1 MSNFYINSVKRKM
14 KFQRLD
20 LQNLQND
27 EVSEINK
34 LSPQDEIRQD
44 ESNLRDETISNLK
57 LKLHNNFSHI
67 LGDDIKDAN
76 DVIDK
81 ISDIPKETDIYNKS
95 YLNEAQSSLDQ
106 NIGDDIKYSNDVIDK
121 ISDIPKETDINNK
134 SYLNEAQSSLDQI
147 QKLVGLDTNKSNS
160 NDLDETSPDKL
171 MNFISELRI
180 LTEKRSQIKSNLHQV
195 DESLLKLQEK
205 IFKHKKVF
213 EDKIAHLESINE
225 IYNQSAKLVS
235 KIVSEDTKYEQL

>member
-27 EVSEINK
+27 EVSELNK

-76 DVIDK
+76 DI
-81 ISDIPKETDIYNKS
+81 
-95 YLNEAQSSLDQ
+95 
-106 NIGDDIKYSNDVIDK
+106 IDK

-134 SYLNEAQSSLDQI
+134 SYLNEAQSSLDQNIGDDIKDSNDVIDKISDIPKETDFNNKSYLNESQSSLDQI
-147 QKLVGLDTNKSNS
+147 QKLVGLDTNQSNL

-180 LTEKRSQIKSNLHQV
+180 LTEKRSQIKSNLQQV

>member
-27 EVSEINK
+27 EVSELNK

-67 LGDDIKDAN
+67 LGDDIRDAN
-76 DVIDK
+76 DVIDR
-81 ISDIPKETDIYNKS
+81 I
-95 YLNEAQSSLDQ
+95 A
-106 NIGDDIKYSNDVIDK
+106 
-121 ISDIPKETDINNK
+121 DIPKETDINNR

-147 QKLVGLDTNKSNS
+147 QKLVGLDTNQSNS

-180 LTEKRSQIKSNLHQV
+180 LTEKRSQIKSNLQQV

>member
-27 EVSEINK
+27 EVSELNK

-44 ESNLRDETISNLK
+44 ESNLRDESISNLK

-67 LGDDIKDAN
+67 LGDDIKDA
-76 DVIDK
+76 
-81 ISDIPKETDIYNKS
+81 
-95 YLNEAQSSLDQ
+95 
-106 NIGDDIKYSNDVIDK
+106 NDVIDK

-147 QKLVGLDTNKSNS
+147 QKLVGLDTNQSNS

-180 LTEKRSQIKSNLHQV
+180 LTEKRSQIKSNLQQV

>member
-1 MSNFYINSVKRKM
+1 MSNFYINSAKRKI

-27 EVSEINK
+27 EVSELNK
-34 LSPQDEIRQD
+34 LLPQDEIRQD
-44 ESNLRDETISNLK
+44 ESNLRDENISNLK

-76 DVIDK
+76 DI
-81 ISDIPKETDIYNKS
+81 
-95 YLNEAQSSLDQ
+95 
-106 NIGDDIKYSNDVIDK
+106 IDK
-121 ISDIPKETDINNK
+121 ISDIPKETDINNR

-147 QKLVGLDTNKSNS
+147 QKLVGLDTNQSNL

-180 LTEKRSQIKSNLHQV
+180 LTEKRSQIKSNLQQV

>member
-1 MSNFYINSVKRKM
+1 M
-14 KFQRLD
+14 
-20 LQNLQND
+20 
-27 EVSEINK
+27 
-34 LSPQDEIRQD
+34 
-44 ESNLRDETISNLK
+44 
-57 LKLHNNFSHI
+57 KLHNNFSHI
-67 LGDDIKDAN
+67 LGDDVKDAN
-76 DVIDK
+76 VVIDK
-81 ISDIPKETDIYNKS
+81 VS
-95 YLNEAQSSLDQ
+95 
-106 NIGDDIKYSNDVIDK
+106 G
-121 ISDIPKETDINNK
+121 IPKETDINNK

-147 QKLVGLDTNKSNS
+147 QKLVGLDTNQSNS

-180 LTEKRSQIKSNLHQV
+180 LTEKRSQIKSNLQQV

>member
-27 EVSEINK
+27 EVSELNK

-81 ISDIPKETDIYNKS
+81 ISDIPKETDI
-95 YLNEAQSSLDQ
+95 
-106 NIGDDIKYSNDVIDK
+106 
-121 ISDIPKETDINNK
+121 NNK

-147 QKLVGLDTNKSNS
+147 QKLVGLDTNQLNS

-180 LTEKRSQIKSNLHQV
+180 LTEKRSQIKSNLQQV
-195 DESLLKLQEK
+195 DDSLLKLQEK

>member
-27 EVSEINK
+27 EVSELNK

-67 LGDDIKDAN
+67 LGDDNKD
-76 DVIDK
+76 
-81 ISDIPKETDIYNKS
+81 
-95 YLNEAQSSLDQ
+95 
-106 NIGDDIKYSNDVIDK
+106 SNDVIDK
-121 ISDIPKETDINNK
+121 IPDIPKETDFNNK

-147 QKLVGLDTNKSNS
+147 QKLVGLDTNQSNL
-160 NDLDETSPDKL
+160 NDLDQTSPDKL

-180 LTEKRSQIKSNLHQV
+180 LTEKRSQIKSNLQQV
-195 DESLLKLQEK
+195 DVSLLKLQEK
-205 IFKHKKVF
+205 IFKNKKVF

>member
-27 EVSEINK
+27 EVSELNK

-76 DVIDK
+76 DVI
-81 ISDIPKETDIYNKS
+81 N
-95 YLNEAQSSLDQ
+95 
-106 NIGDDIKYSNDVIDK
+106 K

-147 QKLVGLDTNKSNS
+147 QKLVGLDSDQSNS
-160 NDLDETSPDKL
+160 NDLDETSSDKL

-180 LTEKRSQIKSNLHQV
+180 LTEKRSQIKSNLQQV